1 MIRHISKMEFD
12 TEFPKEKFIS
22 SSTEGINLV
31 LNKYQTLSIDKKKDF
46 LKELQDKI
54 TELEKRLAFEY
65 NGKLLE
71 DNSKIFIDEKKNL
84 FVPKIVSITLY
95 DLNSEKA
102 EVIPIEKWLK

>member
-71 DNSKIFIDEKKNL
+71 DNSGIGRILLNRVLIYPSFFACSTVLSRKAFIFG
-84 FVPKIVSITLY
+84 
-95 DLNSEKA
+95 
-102 EVIPIEKWLK
+102 